1 MRKLLI
7 CIPSRYIISISLY
20 ILCIF
25 SGYNSGSIQD
35 IKFKF
40 SAFLSFVKATKCVK
54 FKVLGA
60 QVLKLSFSG

>member
-7 CIPSRYIISISLY
+7 CTPLGTFSQFRYIFY
-20 ILCIF
+20 IFL
-25 SGYNSGSIQD
+25 SDYNSGTIPD

-40 SAFLSFVKATKCVK
+40 SAFLSFVKTTKCI

-60 QVLKLSFSG
+60 QVLKLTFSI